1 MVKKVLKFGGTSVGT
16 TDRIQHVANIIKKEQ
31 SQGNQVIVIVSA
43 MAGKTNELINLSNEI
58 SNEFNKREYDVL
70 LSTGEQVTCALLS
83 GALIKLNIKAK
94 SFLNWQI
101 PILTEG
107 EHSNARIIN
116 MNVEKINNYLNDKGV
131 VIIPG
136 FQGISK
142 NLDITTIGRGGSDAT
157 AVAVAKILNADTCEI
172 YTDVD
177 GVFSTDPNKIPVAK
191 KIDKISYE
199 EMLELSSLG
208 AKVMQPSAVQ
218 TAMIYNIPLEVRST
232 FTERKGTKIF
242 SQENI
247 DYTKS
252 VTGVAYSKDDA
263 KITIIGVEDRPGV
276 AANIFEPLSKAQIN
290 VDMVIQNISS
300 DQKTT
305 DITFTV
311 KRDDI
316 LKTKQILK
324 NCSTINYKG
333 IIHND
338 KVAKVSIVGAGMVS
352 TPGVTYRMFR
362 ALSDEGINI
371 LAISTSEIKLSVII
385 DEDNTLKAIKK
396 LHTVFDLE

>member
-1 MVKKVLKFGGTSVGT
+1 MVKKILKFGGTSVGT
-16 TDRIQHVANIIKKEQ
+16 TERIELVANIIKKEQ
-31 SQGNQVIVIVSA
+31 SAGNKIIAVVSA
-43 MAGKTNELINLSNEI
+43 MAGKTNELVNLSKEI
-58 SNEFNKREYDVL
+58 SDEFNKREFDVL
-70 LSTGEQVTCALLS
+70 LSAGEQVTCALLP

-94 SFLNWQI
+94 SWLNWQI
-101 PILTEG
+101 PILTDG

-116 MNVEKINNYLNDKGV
+116 MHIEKINKYLNEGGV

-142 NLDITTIGRGGSDAT
+142 NGDITTIGRGGSDAT
-157 AVAVAKILNADTCEI
+157 AVAAAKIFNADTCEI

-191 KIDKISYE
+191 KIDKISFD

-208 AKVMQPSAVQ
+208 AKVMQSSAVQ
-218 TAMIYNIPLEVRST
+218 TAMMYNIPLEVRST
-232 FTERKGTKIF
+232 FTDRKGTKIF

-263 KITIIGVEDRPGV
+263 KITVIGVEDRPGV

-290 VDMVIQNISS
+290 IDMVIQNISS

-311 KRDDI
+311 KRDDVS
-316 LKTKQILK
+316 KTKEILNNESK
-324 NCSTINYKG
+324 INYKN

-338 KVAKVSIVGAGMVS
+338 KVSKVSIVGAGMVS
-352 TPGVTYRMFR
+352 TPGVTYKMFR
-362 ALSDEGINI
+362 ALSEEDINI

-396 LHTVFDLE
+396 LHTIFDLD